1 MKNTTKRH
9 LIAAVLILWV
19 IMFLGLLAA
28 GIVTKH

>member
-9 LIAAVLILWV
+9 LLATVLIMWV

-28 GIVTKH
+28 GMSGSH